1 MATTPRSRSR
11 RLEPRAPTA
20 GSGAAA
26 PLERRGARAGA
37 AASTAGGA
45 LRLAGWG
52 LAAALLLGSAA
63 AGSAPPVRAG
73 GGTKGSA
80 VALSRPPLILGT
92 NLGLFD
98 SSDRVVTSRAAQTLL
113 QRARVPIIRMPFRSP
128 TGSIVELEALRAI
141 QYIGA
146 IPLVIVHG
154 PTDAKALPDDLQLL
168 ALVRSVFGKGIVY
181 VEFGNE
187 PNLLGIGAQRYAA
200 AWNQVIPALAASSP
214 TYRFVGPAL
223 SVPDPAYIATFDR
236 LAKPRPYANSW
247 HEYACVPSDTDGYCL
262 RHLASWTADI
272 ERVNAA
278 VGTAIGTT
286 LPVMFTE
293 WNLDA
298 QPDPRWQRP
307 GFMRSWTELALKT
320 LGADVGVGLLAALQ
334 YCVSNNGA
342 EELIGSGDR
351 LTPEGQVFFQAL
363 RRAAAS
369 RPALDSR
376 VAPAGWAP

>member
-1 MATTPRSRSR
+1 M
-11 RLEPRAPTA
+11 
-20 GSGAAA
+20 
-26 PLERRGARAGA
+26 
-37 AASTAGGA
+37 
-45 LRLAGWG
+45 AGWG
-52 LAAALLLGSAA
+52 LAAALLLGSATA
-63 AGSAPPVRAG
+63 SSAPPVRAGG

-98 SSDRVVTSRAAQTLL
+98 SSDRVVTSRPAQTLL
-113 QRARVPIIRMPFRSP
+113 RRARVPIIRMPFRSP
-128 TGSIVELEALRAI
+128 RGSILELQALRAI

-146 IPLVIVHG
+146 IPLVIVQG
-154 PTDAKALPDDLQLL
+154 PTDAEALPDDLHLL

-200 AWNQVIPALAASSP
+200 AWNQVIPALEAHSP
-214 TYRFVGPAL
+214 TYRFVGPAT
-223 SVPDPAYIATFDR
+223 SMSDPAYIATFDR
-236 LAKPRPYANSW
+236 LANPRPYANSW

-278 VGTAIGTT
+278 VGAAIGTT

-298 QPDPRWQRP
+298 QPDPRQQRP

-320 LGADVGVGLLAALQ
+320 LEGDVGVGLMAALQ

-342 EELIGSGDR
+342 EELIGTSDH

-369 RPALDSR
+369 SPALN
-376 VAPAGWAP
+376 